1 MTTKNR
7 VDILIFVSCI
17 LAPYLST
24 ILLIR
29 IVDYSFLFLL
39 PTYLIALIGLI
50 ITTKR
55 LRKAEQNKKKK
66 NVFLIISIS
75 AVLTFFFTY
84 YTQQNIADFLS
95 FKWKENSLIEF
106 VNNIKSYKKITTLS
120 DEYENLNGY
129 ATIPKNN
136 TNIFIE
142 LSNHLPLEEVQ
153 KKYNIDN
160 QHYEQFR
167 QLLKSNGFRQ
177 FVMLEDG
184 TILFSEGGMINMEN
198 GLAYS
203 ENGKKPTESE
213 YSRITNWTKISEHW
227 YAWAAG

>member
-1 MTTKNR
+1 MTETYEYKTTKLLVTNKNNRKKMTTKNR
-7 VDILIFVSCI
+7 LDSLIFVSCI

-24 ILLIR
+24 IFLIR

-120 DEYENLNGY
+120 DEYENLNVGVVMNSHV
-129 ATIPKNN
+129 PKLTYSKPRVGILLTSRSGRIISNP
-136 TNIFIE
+136 
-142 LSNHLPLEEVQ
+142 LS
-153 KKYNIDN
+153 KYFLI
-160 QHYEQFR
+160 R
-167 QLLKSNGFRQ
+167 
-177 FVMLEDG
+177 
-184 TILFSEGGMINMEN
+184 
-198 GLAYS
+198 
-203 ENGKKPTESE
+203 
-213 YSRITNWTKISEHW
+213 
-227 YAWAAG
+227 